1 MEAAFF
7 DLDKTIIAK
16 SAVLAFGR
24 PFYREGLI
32 SRRAIL
38 QSIYAQ
44 IIFLLVGADEQKME
58 KIRESMLA
66 LTKGWDQ
73 QRILDIVGDALDDV
87 VVPIIYAEAQALID
101 EHRAAGRRVVI
112 VSSSPMEVVEP
123 LARHLRAHEAIGTR
137 ARIDGDG
144 KYSGELEFYAFG
156 QYKAEAIL
164 ALAEREDIDLT
175 KSFAY
180 SDSITDLPMLS
191 MVGNPMVI
199 NPDRELERVARERD
213 WPIRIFEH
221 PVRLRDRMPIPST
234 GPTVVLL
241 GAALGGAA
249 GLAAYALLRRAR
261 NARHDA

>member
-32 SRRAIL
+32 SRRAIV

-44 IIFLLVGADEQKME
+44 IVFLLVGADENKME

-73 QRILDIVGDALDDV
+73 QRILDIVGGALDDV
-87 VVPIIYAEAQALID
+87 VVPIIFAEAQELID
-101 EHRAAGRRVVI
+101 EHRAAGRHVVI
-112 VSSSPMEVVEP
+112 VSSSPMEVVGP
-123 LARHLRAHEAIGTR
+123 LARHLGAHEAIGTR

-144 KYSGELEFYAFG
+144 KYSGELEFYAYG
-156 QYKAEAIL
+156 EYKAEAIT
-164 ALAEREDIDLT
+164 ALAERKNIDLT
-175 KSFAY
+175 KSYAY

-191 MVGNPMVI
+191 MVGNPVAV
-199 NPDRELERVARERD
+199 NPDRELARTAREQG
-213 WPIRIFEH
+213 WPIRTFER

-234 GPTVVLL
+234 GPGLIIAGV
-241 GAALGGAA
+241 ALGGAA
-249 GLAAYALLRRAR
+249 AIAAYALLRRGR
-261 NARHDA
+261 RRTV